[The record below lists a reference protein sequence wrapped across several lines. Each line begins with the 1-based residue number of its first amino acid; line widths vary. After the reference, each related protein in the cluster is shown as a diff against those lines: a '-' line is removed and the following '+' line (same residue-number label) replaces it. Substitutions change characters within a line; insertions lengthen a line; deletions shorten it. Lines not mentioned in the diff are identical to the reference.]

1 MKFYFSYFTVID
13 LRKKKGRELLISN
26 DRKKKIF
33 INIAFNHKIIII
45 DFNAIQWK
53 KFHLDLTWENR
64 SNLKK
69 ILDFKF
75 IF

>member
-33 INIAFNHKIIII
+33 IDI
-45 DFNAIQWK
+45 DFNI
-53 KFHLDLTWENR
+53 
-64 SNLKK
+64 
-69 ILDFKF
+69 
-75 IF
+75 